1 MGNYDLPDISPCVLW
16 EVGKAVMQ
24 GKNHFLFI
32 PQEKK
37 EKAHNK
43 ELEQKIKGSEAAH
56 AASQE
61 LSWVS

>member
-1 MGNYDLPDISPCVLW
+1 MQTLLNSLKKSGQLW
-16 EVGKAVMQ
+16 PAWPLSLC
-24 GKNHFLFI
+24 KNNFLFI

-43 ELEQKIKGSEAAH
+43 ELEQKIKGLEAAH